1 MLNPAAL
8 FGALPGAVAQGII
21 WGIMALGVYM
31 TFKIL
36 DFADMTVDAT
46 MATGGAIGVM
56 LVIAGV
62 NPALALLFSFVG
74 GLLCG
79 TVTGLLHTVLGI
91 PSILSGILTQFALW
105 SVNLVIMGK
114 ANTPLSVDKYPLIVT
129 LRDIPRSILVS
140 GLIAVAVVLLF
151 YWYFGTEQG
160 SSIRATGANIAMAR
174 AQGVNTD
181 FIKVLTL
188 ALSNGL
194 VALSGGLLAQ
204 YQGFADVSMG
214 RGAIVIGL
222 AAVVI
227 GEVLGT
233 AILRKHLNF
242 MGRLVFTACGGVVY
256 YIVLQ
261 IVLWLRLPTDY
272 TKMFTA
278 IIVAVFLSVPY
289 LKGKYFKKN
298 LKKEAQTHA

>member
-8 FGALPGAVAQGII
+8 LGALPGAVAQGII

-36 DFADMTVDAT
+36 DFADLTVDGS
-46 MATGGAIGVM
+46 MATGGAIAVVM
-56 LVIAGV
+56 VLNGM
-62 NPALALLFSFVG
+62 NPTLALLFAFLG
-74 GLLCG
+74 GLCCG
-79 TVTGLLHTVLGI
+79 AVTGLLHTMLGI
-91 PSILSGILTQFALW
+91 PAILAGILTQFALW

-129 LRDIPRSILVS
+129 LRSIPRSILICA
-140 GLIAVAVVLLF
+140 LFALALVVLL

-188 ALSNGL
+188 ALSNAI
-194 VALSGGLLAQ
+194 VAFSGGLLTQ

-233 AILRKHLNF
+233 AIMRKRLNF
-242 MGRLVFTACGGVVY
+242 MGRLIFTVCGGIVY
-256 YIVLQ
+256 YVVLQ
-261 IVLWLRLPTDY
+261 TVLWLRLPTDY

-278 IIVAVFLSVPY
+278 IIVAVFLAVPY
-289 LKGKYFKKN
+289 IKGRYFKKN
-298 LKKEAQTHA
+298 AVKGAKTNA

>member
-8 FGALPGAVAQGII
+8 LGALPGAVAQGIV

-36 DFADMTVDAT
+36 NFADLTVDGS
-46 MATGGAIGVM
+46 MATGGAIAVM
-56 LVIAGV
+56 LVLSGM
-62 NPALALLFSFVG
+62 NPALALLFSFLG
-74 GLLCG
+74 GLACG
-79 TVTGLLHTVLGI
+79 AVTGLLNTALGI
-91 PSILSGILTQFALW
+91 PDILAGILTQFALW

-114 ANTPLSVDKYPLIVT
+114 ANTPLSVDKYPLIIT
-129 LRDIPRSILVS
+129 LRNIPMAIVVS
-140 GLIAVAVVLLF
+140 GLFALALVGLF

-160 SSIRATGANIAMAR
+160 SAIRATGANIAMAR

-181 FIKVLTL
+181 SMKVLTL
-188 ALSNGL
+188 ALSNGV
-194 VALSGGLLAQ
+194 VAFAGGMLAQ

-233 AILRKHLNF
+233 MILRKRLNF
-242 MGRLVFTACGGVVY
+242 MGRLIFTVCGGIVY
-256 YIVLQ
+256 YTVLQ

-278 IIVAVFLSVPY
+278 IIVAVFLAFPY
-289 LKGKYFKKN
+289 IRGKYFKKSV
-298 LKKEAQTHA
+298 KKEAQPHA